1 MSSSNT
7 NKARNLSLYCPDLN
21 KEVFNFILTP
31 SMTWDDIMVSI
42 QAALQCQGK
51 EVWPL
56 DINGEPFYDTD
67 AAFNFA
73 SIQDGEELFVKL
85 REGFRITALPD
96 LEVVLYLEEEDPD
109 ALPKP
114 LKVSHQSVL
123 ERLSSHFHLLENW
136 CRGKASPHGEA
147 SPPRRHR

>member
-7 NKARNLSLYCPDLN
+7 NKTRKLSLYCPDLN
-21 KEVFNFILTP
+21 KEVFNFLVTP
-31 SMTWDDIMVSI
+31 SMSWNHMIVSI
-42 QAALQCQGK
+42 QAALQCQAK

-67 AAFNFA
+67 AVFNFA
-73 SIQDGEELFVKL
+73 SIQDGEKLFVKL

-109 ALPKP
+109 ALPKS
-114 LKVSHQSVL
+114 LKVSH
-123 ERLSSHFHLLENW
+123 RNSSL
-136 CRGKASPHGEA
+136 
-147 SPPRRHR
+147 